1 MCPHHD
7 APLRLAPE
15 PAAPVEKEQE
25 QVKEQVKEKES
36 EKERRLDAGNR
47 HLDHCACARASHTQD
62 RLLSAEQML
71 DACPNG
77 AMPCATA

>member
-15 PAAPVEKEQE
+15 PAPPVEKEQE
-25 QVKEQVKEKES
+25 QAKEKGM
-36 EKERRLDAGNR
+36 EKEEERRLDAGNR
-47 HLDHCACARASHTQD
+47 HLDHCACARASQTQD

>member
-1 MCPHHD
+1 MCPQHD

-15 PAAPVEKEQE
+15 PTAPAPVEKE
-25 QVKEQVKEKES
+25 KEQAK

-47 HLDHCACARASHTQD
+47 HLDHCACARASHSHIQD

>member
-1 MCPHHD
+1 MCPQYD
-7 APLRLAPE
+7 APQRLAPE
-15 PAAPVEKEQE
+15 PAAPVEKEKEQE
-25 QVKEQVKEKES
+25 QAK

-47 HLDHCACARASHTQD
+47 HLDHCACTRASHIQD

>member
-15 PAAPVEKEQE
+15 PAPPVEKEQE
-25 QVKEQVKEKES
+25 QAKEKGM
-36 EKERRLDAGNR
+36 EKEEERRLDVGNR

>member
-1 MCPHHD
+1 MCPQHD

-15 PAAPVEKEQE
+15 PTAPVEKE
-25 QVKEQVKEKES
+25 KEQAK

-47 HLDHCACARASHTQD
+47 HLDHCACARASHSHIQD

>member
-1 MCPHHD
+1 MQATD
-7 APLRLAPE
+7 TSTT
-15 PAAPVEKEQE
+15 V
-25 QVKEQVKEKES
+25 
-36 EKERRLDAGNR
+36 G
-47 HLDHCACARASHTQD
+47 ARASHIQD